1 MRAVCPELLRFG
13 TFGPDNRQVEMLSLL
28 FLLHVVV
35 AVAFVSARA
44 IHARLSPVAAP
55 AVASGPG
62 GELSS
67 GAVPAVLSGRQ
78 LEDYVQAGLDDLRIM
93 LAQAARRHR
102 E

>member
-1 MRAVCPELLRFG
+1 
-13 TFGPDNRQVEMLSLL
+13 MLSLL
-28 FLLHVVV
+28 FLLNVVV
-35 AVAFVSARA
+35 VVAFVSARA
-44 IHARLSPVAAP
+44 IHARLSPVAASS
-55 AVASGPG
+55 VASGSG

-67 GAVPAVLSGRQ
+67 GAVPVVLSGRQ